1 MNPITTPLRFRP
13 VYHTLV
19 WGGRRMEQYRRD
31 LPPGPIGESWDLA
44 DHPRGMSVVADG
56 PLAGRS
62 LRELMQ
68 DAGRDL
74 VGAAWDGGEFPLL
87 VKLID
92 ALDRL
97 SIQVHPDDALAQK
110 LRVGPRGKTEC
121 WRFMADGGELFVGL
135 KPGVRREDL
144 ARALTGGGVADCL
157 NRFEARAGDFFFI
170 PARTIHALG
179 QGCLIYE
186 VQQTCDVTFRV
197 HDWDR
202 LGLDGKPRAL
212 HVTESLETIDF
223 DAPPATVIR
232 HLDQPHP
239 AGGEYRP
246 LVTCPYFHVEER
258 SGLRFTGDT
267 EGRPVILTG
276 LSGQGTISTRDGST
290 DIAPWQTV
298 VIPAAAGPW
307 NANTQGEPLRVLCAT
322 TVNQG

>member
-1 MNPITTPLRFRP
+1 
-13 VYHTLV
+13 
-19 WGGRRMEQYRRD
+19 
-31 LPPGPIGESWDLA
+31 
-44 DHPRGMSVVADG
+44 
-56 PLAGRS
+56 
-62 LRELMQ
+62 
-68 DAGRDL
+68 
-74 VGAAWDGGEFPLL
+74 
-87 VKLID
+87 
-92 ALDRL
+92 
-97 SIQVHPDDALAQK
+97 
-110 LRVGPRGKTEC
+110 
-121 WRFMADGGELFVGL
+121 MADGGELFVGL

-144 ARALTGGGVADCL
+144 ARALTGGGVAECL

-258 SGLRFTGDT
+258 SGLRITGDT

-298 VIPAAAGPW
+298 VIPAAAGVW